1 MEKGPSTLIQAPRVG
16 DCGWLCDVRACMYS
30 TLFRFMAYV
39 SCHDGASYHCMKKL
53 KYVHARMHACMHVYA
68 GRDVMHGYHNSSTY
82 IYKLSIY

>member
-1 MEKGPSTLIQAPRVG
+1 MV
-16 DCGWLCDVRACMYS
+16 CDVRACMYS

-68 GRDVMHGYHNSSTY
+68 GRDVMHGYLTAVLIY
-82 IYKLSIY
+82 INYLYINLI